1 MPIVRLFVQTTMNK
15 HIFYIIITCLLSSL
29 AIGFTSCKGAKLRDA
44 DEAFDRGEYQ
54 DASVIYRKVYN
65 KLTKR
70 EDRWLRGE
78 VAYMMG
84 LCYRKLG
91 QSSRAS
97 AAFQNALRYE
107 YEDSMAIF
115 YLAEAQQHEGRYSE
129 AISNYHEFL

>member
-1 MPIVRLFVQTTMNK
+1 MNRR
-15 HIFYIIITCLLSSL
+15 ILYFITISLLVSL
-29 AIGFTSCKGAKLRDA
+29 ALGTIGCKGAKITAA
-44 DEAFDRGEYQ
+44 DEAYDRGEYY

-84 LCYRKLG
+84 LCYRQLN

-97 AAFQNALRYE
+97 AAFQSAIRYE
-107 YEDSMAIF
+107 YEDSMALF
-115 YLAEAQQHEGRYSE
+115 YLAEAQQQ
-129 AISNYHEFL
+129 